1 VQQCASPAD
10 LYEKPKNAF
19 VANFIGEN
27 NRLMGEVTAITGD
40 KVEVLSDD
48 GDKLVVTKVN
58 VEAVGDRTTVS
69 LRPERVFVNPNADDV
84 DNLFSAKVE
93 ELIYHGDHIRTRF
106 TVCGHDDFIV
116 KVPNSAANSLLQK
129 GNTVPIGWKMEDC
142 LALDA

>member
-1 VQQCASPAD
+1 
-10 LYEKPKNAF
+10 
-19 VANFIGEN
+19 
-27 NRLMGEVTAITGD
+27 MGEVTAINGD

-48 GDKLVVTKVN
+48 GDKLVATKVN